1 MLIAAYCQ
9 KPMTI
14 HRNLWLIKNGVSSCY
29 RRPIIFDRVKFYL
42 DYIFG
47 KPYGSSFEVDG
58 SSKQLLLRSQDFSVD
73 GKFQDDTVN
82 TQRV

>member
-1 MLIAAYCQ
+1 MYS
-9 KPMTI
+9 
-14 HRNLWLIKNGVSSCY
+14 VSLCY

-42 DYIFG
+42 DNIFG

-58 SSKQLLLRSQDFSVD
+58 SSKQLLLRSEDFSVD
-73 GKFQDDTVN
+73 GKFWADTVN